1 MPSNSS
7 DGASGAAEHI
17 TLKGASMAN
26 EASHFASVLEYIGRD
41 VLQQLCS
48 VPEQVLNQPLS
59 LPETNTLFA
68 LATHLVGAGEYW
80 VLALAGGRTIARDRL
95 AEFHAT
101 GALAELVTRYERWMA
116 DTHEV
121 LESLPDAEM
130 ERVVQPH
137 PTFQARIPNLP
148 MTVRDCLLH
157 AVEHS
162 ALHQGHIQLT
172 CQFLSQQEAALDG
185 S

>member
-1 MPSNSS
+1 MP
-7 DGASGAAEHI
+7 
-17 TLKGASMAN
+17 N
-26 EASHFASVLEYIGRD
+26 EGSHFASLLDYIGHD
-41 VLQQLCS
+41 VVEHLRS
-48 VPEQVLNQPLS
+48 VPEPLLNQPLT

-68 LATHLVGAGEYW
+68 LATHLVGAGEFW
-80 VLALAGGRTIARDRL
+80 VLALAGERTIVRDRL

-101 GALAELVTRYERWMA
+101 GTLVELVTRYERWIV

-121 LESLPDAEM
+121 LDKLPDAAM
-130 ERVVQPH
+130 ERITQP
-137 PTFQARIPNLP
+137 PATFQPRTPSQP

-172 CQFLSQQEAALDG
+172 CQLLRHQEPPLS
-185 S
+185 